1 MTDKIKLS
9 ILSLF
14 LIVLAGC
21 NKNPDRSDLVINE
34 VVVENIDGYTNEFGE
49 RHAWIEIYNN
59 TTRTLDLSSIFITN
73 DPNNPKK
80 YAVPRGDNK
89 TALAPHQQVV
99 FWADNKP
106 SNGTFH
112 LNFELDPNK
121 ENYIALYEADGET
134 LIDEL
139 IIPAGMQANQSYGY
153 EVDGTQN
160 DISGNNLAK
169 VLPKVTPNSNNF
181 VEGENAKI
189 IALKES
195 DPWGGLITLTSMFV
209 VFSGLFLLYIAFYIT
224 GNLSKWLT
232 KRKAV
237 ESGKNMTKSEDH
249 ELSGE
254 VIAAISAAIH
264 EMNQDVHDI
273 ESAILT
279 IDEVKRNYSPW
290 SSKIYGLRQTPKR

>member
-1 MTDKIKLS
+1 MTDKIKISFL
-9 ILSLF
+9 ILF
-14 LIVLAGC
+14 LIVLVGC
-21 NKNPDRSDLVINE
+21 NKNPKRADLVINE

-49 RHAWIEIYNN
+49 THAWIEIYNS

-73 DPNNPKK
+73 DPNEPKK

-139 IIPAGMQANQSYGY
+139 TIPAGMKANQSYGY
-153 EVDGTQN
+153 EEDGTQY
-160 DISGNNLAK
+160 DRLGNHLAK
-169 VLPKVTPNSNNF
+169 VLPRATPSSNNF

-189 IALKES
+189 IALKEN
-195 DPWGGLITLTSMFV
+195 DPWGGLMTLTSMFV
-209 VFSGLFLLYIAFYIT
+209 VFSGLFLLYMAFNAT
-224 GNLSKWLT
+224 GNLSKWFT
-232 KRKAV
+232 KRKAI
-237 ESGKNMTKSEDH
+237 ESGKALAEDQEH

-264 EMNQDVHDI
+264 EVNQDVHDI

-279 IDEVKRNYSPW
+279 IDEVKKNYSPW
-290 SSKIYGLRQTPKR
+290 SSKIYSLRQIPRK